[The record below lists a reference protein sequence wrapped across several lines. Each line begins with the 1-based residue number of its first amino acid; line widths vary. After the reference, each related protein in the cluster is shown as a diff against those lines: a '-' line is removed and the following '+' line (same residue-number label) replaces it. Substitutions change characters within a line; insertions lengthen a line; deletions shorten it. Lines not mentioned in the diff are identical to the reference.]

1 MTGTTGPIGFAG
13 IGRMGAPMVNCLARA
28 GHKVLAFDPDRKAL
42 AQVADIKGVSMAS
55 DLRSLG
61 AACAIVITMLPTG
74 AIVREAVL
82 ATGGIAEGMKKGA
95 TLIDM
100 SSSEPV
106 GTRELG
112 AELEKRGITLIDAPV
127 SGGVGKAKD
136 GTLAI
141 MAGGDSA
148 AIDRVEGVLSAMGKV
163 FRAGPLGAG
172 HAIKALNNY
181 VSSAGLAATCEA
193 VLIARAFGLDAE
205 VMTDIINASTG
216 WNNTTQNKLKRFILS
231 EAFDAGFALNLMD
244 KDVGMARDLAHSLG
258 IEAPTLKQVSALLH
272 AASQKLGPPADHTE
286 LFRYLEN
293 INSGK
298 GKG

>member
-1 MTGTTGPIGFAG
+1 MSRTAGPVGFAG
-13 IGRMGAPMVNCLARA
+13 IGRMGAPMVNCLAKA
-28 GHKVLAFDPDRKAL
+28 GQEVIAFDRDPKAL
-42 AQVADIKGVSMAS
+42 AQVTGIKGVSVAP
-55 DLRSLG
+55 DLKALG
-61 AACAIVITMLPTG
+61 ASCGVAITMLPTG

-82 ATGGIAEGMKKGA
+82 GKGGIAEGMGKGG

-100 SSSEPV
+100 SSSEPI

-112 AELEKRGITLIDAPV
+112 AELAKRGITLIDAPV

-141 MAGGDSA
+141 MAGGDA
-148 AIDRVEGVLSAMGKV
+148 AEIDKVEGVLSAMGKV

-193 VLIARAFGLDAE
+193 VLIARAFGLDAG

-244 KDVGMARDLAHSLG
+244 KDVGMARDLARSLKV
-258 IEAPTLKQVSALLH
+258 EAPTLEKVSALLH
-272 AASQKLGPPADHTE
+272 AASQELGPPADHTE
-286 LFRYLEN
+286 LFRYLERLN
-293 INSGK
+293 ARTG
-298 GKG
+298 GD